1 VRHVGRLVAML
12 SWWFWWTIHGGGVV
26 FGWLRFVEVCK
37 TCVAL
42 VVEWVEL
49 CEVAVGGLSVM
60 F

>member
-1 VRHVGRLVAML
+1 VAML
-12 SWWFWWTIHGGGVV
+12 WWWFWWTIHGGGVV
-26 FGWLRFVEVCK
+26 FEWLRFVEVCK